1 MLEIDLQGYVNNI
14 VMDLMDYLKWYKEKL
29 PEN

>member
-1 MLEIDLQGYVNNI
+1 MLETDLQGYVNNI
-14 VMDLMDYLKWYKEKL
+14 VMDLMNYLKLYKEKL